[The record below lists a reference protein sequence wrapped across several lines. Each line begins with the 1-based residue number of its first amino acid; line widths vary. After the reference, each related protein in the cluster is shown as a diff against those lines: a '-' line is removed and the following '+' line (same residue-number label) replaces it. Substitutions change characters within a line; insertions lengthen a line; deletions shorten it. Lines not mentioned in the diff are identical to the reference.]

1 MGRSV
6 ERASERTG
14 TSYLRGRKRRKGE
27 WSINYARGTT
37 NANPRIPK
45 PVVRPP
51 RSPRSS
57 GRLLCRCRR
66 RRHHRTNLHEMT
78 PHGRGVVVVTP
89 EDVVERQYG
98 RNYHTHVVV
107 NENVRFQ
114 ESKFWS
120 TQVLILLLSQELANT
135 TNMAE
140 FSYNTRCSDGF
151 AAWNWAGFGGNM
163 REGQSEV
170 GT

>member
-1 MGRSV
+1 
-6 ERASERTG
+6 
-14 TSYLRGRKRRKGE
+14 
-27 WSINYARGTT
+27 
-37 NANPRIPK
+37 
-45 PVVRPP
+45 
-51 RSPRSS
+51 
-57 GRLLCRCRR
+57 
-66 RRHHRTNLHEMT
+66 MT
-78 PHGRGVVVVTP
+78 PHGRGVVVVAP

-98 RNYHTHVVV
+98 QNYHTHVVV

-151 AAWNWAGFGGNM
+151 AAWN
-163 REGQSEV
+163 
-170 GT
+170 